1 MIKEFK
7 KHLSL
12 IFKKIFKRIFEEKI
26 HKELTLKAKI
36 LSFKNK
42 SLKSIKDLSEVE
54 FQVYSQWGEDG
65 IIDWL
70 INKFPEISKSFLE
83 IGTENY
89 KESNT
94 RFLLSNNNWNGFLIE
109 ADKAAVKD
117 IKSQRIFWKHNLRVE
132 NEFITKDNINEI
144 VKKINVPKKLG
155 LLSLDIDGV
164 DYWILNNLSF
174 LEPSIVVCEYNS
186 LFGQKKSVTVPYKK
200 NFIRSEEHYSNL
212 YYGASIKAFIDMM
225 KKKNYFFI
233 GTNSA
238 GNNAF
243 FIEKKLWNKA
253 RKFIIEKK
261 VFVSKFRESRNAK
274 GKLNFLDKKKCLE
287 VIKNKHMID
296 LKDNRKKR
304 IHELKLFN

>member
-1 MIKEFK
+1 MIKVLK
-7 KHLSL
+7 KNLSL
-12 IFKKIFKRIFEEKI
+12 IFKRIFEEEI

-174 LEPSIVVCEYNS
+174 LKPSIVVCEYNS

-225 KKKNYFFI
+225 KKKNYFLI

-253 RKFIIEKK
+253 RKLIIEKK

>member
-7 KHLSL
+7 KYLSL
-12 IFKKIFKRIFEEKI
+12 IFKRIFEEKI

-89 KESNT
+89 KEANT

-132 NEFITKDNINEI
+132 NEFITKDNINAI

-225 KKKNYFFI
+225 KKKNYFLI

-253 RKFIIEKK
+253 RKLIIEKK

>member
-7 KHLSL
+7 KYLSL
-12 IFKKIFKRIFEEKI
+12 IFKIIFEEKI

-132 NEFITKDNINEI
+132 NEFITKDNINAI

-174 LEPSIVVCEYNS
+174 LKPSIVVCEYNS

-212 YYGASIKAFIDMM
+212 FYGASIKAFIDMM

-287 VIKNKHMID
+287 VIKNKHIID